1 MTDAVGRSGDEG
13 AGRFLAAIGRLLPGT
28 RQAGEPDEPGP
39 DEEEAAPVRASRRER
54 RADQADAIVRDALS
68 QKVLR
73 AWLQNRNQTL
83 VPLAL
88 NLRNLDA
95 GGRALVV
102 QAMAAALAA
111 AGQDGAAPGDLLARI
126 GAGEAERTLLAAAR
140 AQEPGLGGLL
150 DAVRARDLGAYAY
163 AASLMVL
170 DQRRRVSRL
179 YLAFLAS
186 RLSLPEDVV
195 SSLDRR
201 YRT

>member
-1 MTDAVGRSGDEG
+1 MTGAAGRSGGEG
-13 AGRFLAAIGRLLPGT
+13 AGGFLSAIGRLLPGM
-28 RQAGEPDEPGP
+28 RISAEPDEAGA

-88 NLRNLDA
+88 NLRSLDA
-95 GGRALVV
+95 EGRTLVV
-102 QAMAAALAA
+102 RAMAAAQAA
-111 AGQDGAAPGDLLARI
+111 TGQDAAPPGDLLARI
-126 GAGEAERTLLAAAR
+126 GAGEAERALLADAR
-140 AQEPGLGGLL
+140 AQEAGLGGLL

-170 DQRRRVSRL
+170 DQRRLVSRL